1 MLYFRGKMRN
11 AQGWVDS
18 EYKVYS
24 IGVYHGDF
32 PNPGTRTDNISLGDA
47 DLDET
52 TNIAFVL
59 TALNESNHVDG
70 TNGYQIVVDENVSAY
85 IYRSGD
91 SIYFVKGNDTT
102 YISSAAVYSQPPQYG
117 SLVFDSDDLNIVTKY
132 GSIYYRKYNNNPAY
146 SIYGGSTSNWNLI
159 KEILE
164 LNPYTPEP
172 ENTDPYNPG
181 GSSGSGGGTGSFDG
195 ASDNIDIP
203 GLPTLSATSTS
214 FITLFNPSITQL
226 NELSNFM
233 WSSGFDIETFKKLFA
248 NPMDCI
254 LGLSIVPV
262 AVPNGETSIIS
273 VGNISTGVSMTKAAS
288 QYVTVDCGT
297 LNVNEYWGA
306 YLDYD
311 PYTKAEIYLPY
322 IGTHALSVDDIMG
335 KSIHVVYHVDILS
348 GACAAYVK
356 CGGSVLY
363 TFIGQCSSSIPISGN
378 DWTNVINGVL
388 SIAGAVGSMVATGGA
403 SAPMAAGMIASTA
416 VNGLKPNVEK
426 SGSMSGTGGML
437 GIQTPYLIL
446 TRPRQALPA
455 RQNTFTGYPS
465 FITSKLGS
473 LSGYTEIEEIHL
485 ENIPGTEQEISEI
498 ENLLKGGVII

>member
-1 MLYFRGKMRN
+1 MP
-11 AQGWVDS
+11 
-18 EYKVYS
+18 
-24 IGVYHGDF
+24 II
-32 PNPGTRTDNISLGDA
+32 TDNNQF
-47 DLDET
+47 
-52 TNIAFVL
+52 NIPSFAFVTPYSGKSTFPAHYYKYEYRNVSVCMYAYKSKGGNVEGVFASRNISDF
-59 TALNESNHVDG
+59 TALNPYDTDVPFDYTYDG
-70 TNGYQIVVDENVSAY
+70 KTVYWTYGMKYAD
-85 IYRSGD
+85 G
-91 SIYFVKGNDTT
+91 DTT
-102 YISSAAVYSQPPQYG
+102 NDYLDPTLNFWEPYSWYK
-117 SLVFDSDDLNIVTKY
+117 SLGNLDPGPLKDPKKLLPKVAWLM
-132 GSIYYRKYNNNPAY
+132 
-146 SIYGGSTSNWNLI
+146 IYG
-159 KEILE
+159 E
-164 LNPYTPEP
+164 YEP
-172 ENTDPYNPG
+172 DDTDPYKSG
-181 GSSGSGGGTGSFDG
+181 GSSGTGGGTGSFDG
-195 ASDNIDIP
+195 TGDNIDIP
-203 GLPTLSATSTS
+203 GLPTLSATSTG

-226 NELSNFM
+226 NELSSFM
-233 WSSGFDIETFKKLFA
+233 WSSGFDLETFKKLFA

-262 AVPNGETSIIS
+262 AVPNGETSTVS
-273 VGNISTGVSMTKAAS
+273 VGNISTGISMTKAAS

-322 IGTHALSVDDIMG
+322 IGTHALAVDDIMG
-335 KSIHVVYHVDILS
+335 KSVHVVYHVDILS

-363 TFIGQCSSSIPISGN
+363 TFIGQCSSSIPVTGN

-388 SIAGAVGSMVATGGA
+388 SIAGAIGSMVATGGA

-498 ENLLKGGVII
+498 ENLLKRGVII